1 MKVTFEV
8 DGVIASIEDT
18 DEDYNSIHEAFEMC
32 VKVLKAVGYQ
42 DESIKKGIDKLNQ
55 ELNN

>member
-18 DEDYNSIHEAFEMC
+18 DEEYNTIHQAFKIC
-32 VKVLKAVGYQ
+32 VNVLKAVGYQ
-42 DESIKKGIDKLNQ
+42 DESIKKGIDKLNN